1 MSGAETD
8 GGERSPIGLR
18 IVHPDGAAEDIFGP
32 PFTEELSAASA
43 DMADGA
49 GAARPGAR
57 KVGAD
62 YLVRVP
68 LPGGGAHL
76 WRMSG
81 EGKLSAADIRAL
93 AGRSA
98 AITAQPAPTAKEA
111 ARSGDSAAAIIAS
124 LAQTPSARG
133 GRGARLRL
141 EAIGKATGW
150 RQPAAVAMRRGRAKA
165 VRFVDQFGNAKA
177 PSIRIFAEA
186 VAAKGAA
193 AFSTAEGGEGPDK
206 TEIAAYL
213 DEHRI
218 DGFALALPEGDG
230 PALYAEGVIAAA
242 DIIAARNAFAIAS
255 DARSKKAGRSWRP
268 VLFGLA
274 ALAAAAFLAMP
285 TTLDVSAPAVI
296 EPAESEMVVA
306 PYEARLIS
314 LSARVGDRVAKGA
327 PLGQM
332 RSSDLAEAEKRAALD
347 DMLERLAAQEA
358 LASGDY
364 AKYQLA
370 EQRAAIAAFR
380 AEQGARRLSDL
391 SLAAPGDGRVAWAIP
406 ESRIGELIPAGE
418 PMAEIQYGEAVRARL
433 SIPVADGAL
442 VSAGMTGSLV
452 VSGLAGASFPVK
464 VLEDPIMSED
474 RDGRRALSVLAA
486 VEAPADHEL
495 LKGLTGF
502 ARLDAGTAPRIWA
515 WARPAADYLRFAAWK
530 YLGLHL

>member
-1 MSGAETD
+1 MEDIVILSGARTAIGTF
-8 GGERSPIGLR
+8 GGSLAATPPIELGTVAAKAALERAGVEGAQIGHVAYGHVINTEPRDMYLSRVAAMQAGIPDVTPAMNVNRLCGSGAQAIVSVVQSLMLGDAEFGLAGGAEGMSRSPY
-18 IVHPDGAAEDIFGP
+18 IVPDQRWGQKMGDVRTLDMMLGALNCPFGTGHMGVTAENVSAEHQVSR
-32 PFTEELSAASA
+32 EEQDAFAVAS
-43 DMADGA
+43 
-49 GAARPGAR
+49 
-57 KVGAD
+57 
-62 YLVRVP
+62 
-68 LPGGGAHL
+68 
-76 WRMSG
+76 
-81 EGKLSAADIRAL
+81 
-93 AGRSA
+93 
-98 AITAQPAPTAKEA
+98 A
-111 ARSGDSAAAIIAS
+111 ARSN
-124 LAQTPSARG
+124 Q
-133 GRGARLRL
+133 
-141 EAIGKATGW
+141 
-150 RQPAAVAMRRGRAKA
+150 
-165 VRFVDQFGNAKA
+165 
-177 PSIRIFAEA
+177 
-186 VAAKGAA
+186 
-193 AFSTAEGGEGPDK
+193 
-206 TEIAAYL
+206 
-213 DEHRI
+213 
-218 DGFALALPEGDG
+218 
-230 PALYAEGVIAAA
+230 
-242 DIIAARNAFAIAS
+242 
-255 DARSKKAGRSWRP
+255 AGRSWRP
-268 VLFGLA
+268 AFFGLA

-296 EPAESEMVVA
+296 EPAESEMVVT

-391 SLAAPGDGRVAWAIP
+391 ALAAPGDGRVAWAIP

-452 VSGLAGASFPVK
+452 VSGLAGASFPVE